1 MKYSNFLFLSL
12 FSLLSLYAENPVQEE
27 SLSLHVENVT
37 QNSAFLLDEEQ
48 EVKSE
53 ELSIA
58 EDASPVLQSIVSE
71 NVKHEIKVG
80 EELKEPSFTYE
91 IKSFPLAASET
102 DAPMVNLESSS
113 SSLGRAYDIQVDVKR
128 AFIGSPI
135 IYLVLIGMSIF
146 AVFLWIYC
154 LLSLKRVTSV
164 PTHLIGSLKS
174 NLSSNQFDSALSLCN
189 THNALLC
196 QMVATGIQS
205 RRAGL
210 TAIAES
216 MKAQGK
222 LSSMRYWQKIG
233 LLNDIAILAPMLGLL
248 GTVLGM
254 FYAFYDVNRSIESIA
269 SLFDGLGISVGTT
282 VAGLIVAILALILH
296 STAKYR
302 LIKTLAA
309 IESEAQGVACLID
322 DHTSLYSS
330 PKGAT

>member
-1 MKYSNFLFLSL
+1 MKTHCFLVLFL
-12 FSLLSLYAENPVQEE
+12 FSLLSAFAENPIQEE
-27 SLSLHVENVT
+27 IVSLPIEPVKL
-37 QNSAFLLDEEQ
+37 NSSFLVDEEQ
-48 EVKSE
+48 GSDHNA
-53 ELSIA
+53 LFIA
-58 EDASPVLQSIVSE
+58 EDEAPVLENITSE
-71 NVKHEIKVG
+71 RAKQELKIA

-91 IKSFPLAASET
+91 IKDLPLAAT
-102 DAPMVNLESSS
+102 QADASIVNLESSS
-113 SSLGRAYDIQVDVKR
+113 SALERAYDIQVDIKR

-135 IYLVLIGMSIF
+135 IYLALLAMSICALF
-146 AVFLWIYC
+146 IWIYC
-154 LLSLKRVTSV
+154 LLSLKKVSSV
-164 PTHLIGSLKS
+164 PSHLMGSLRS
-174 NLSSNQFDSALSLCN
+174 NLGSNQFDTALSLCN
-189 THNALLC
+189 THRALLC
-196 QMVATGIQS
+196 QMVAIGIQS

-210 TAIAES
+210 TAVAES

-254 FYAFYDVNRSIESIA
+254 FYAFYDINRSIESIS

-302 LIKTLAA
+302 LIKSLAS
-309 IESEAQGVACLID
+309 IEAQAQGIACLID

-330 PKGAT
+330 PNGAT